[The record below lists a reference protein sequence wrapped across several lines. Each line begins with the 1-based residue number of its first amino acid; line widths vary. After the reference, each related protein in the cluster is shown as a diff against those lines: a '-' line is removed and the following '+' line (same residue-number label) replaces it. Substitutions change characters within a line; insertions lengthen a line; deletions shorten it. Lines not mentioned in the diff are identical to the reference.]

1 MKTLTPK
8 LVSWASIIEP
18 DALAQAQR
26 ISEMGFIYPHV
37 AIMPDVHLG
46 KGAAIGLAIPT
57 LDAILP
63 AAVGVDIGCG
73 MMAEKTQWKARDLAG
88 KDLSVLREAIEKA
101 VPLSAGG
108 RNGHVK
114 DYSRGRIDQLECY
127 PGVDD
132 AYRES
137 PDWPLQLG
145 TLGSGNHFIEVTLD
159 EEDSVWLFLHSGS
172 RGVGNRLA
180 MRHIKVAKEMCKRY
194 GVTLS
199 DPDLAYLAS
208 DSKEF
213 WEYYTVL
220 RWAQKF
226 ALLNREEMMFR
237 VSVCISEWMDALV
250 DTSESVQC
258 HHNYTE
264 EMPAELRAQFPEV
277 EGKIFLSRKGAI
289 DASLDKPG
297 LIPGSM
303 GDASYVVRGKS
314 NTDALWTSPH
324 GAGRLHSRGS
334 AKRTFTLE
342 DLEVRMQGI
351 EWRHTDAFLDEH
363 PNAYKDIGQ
372 VMEDSKDL
380 VSVRHQFRQVVN
392 VKGN

>member
-1 MKTLTPK
+1 MKILTPK
-8 LVSWASIIEP
+8 LASWASIAEP
-18 DALAQAQR
+18 GALAQATR
-26 ISEMGFIYPHV
+26 ISEMPFIYPHV
-37 AIMPDVHLG
+37 AMMPDVHLG
-46 KGAAIGLAIPT
+46 KGAAVGLAIPT

-73 MMAEKTQWKARDLAG
+73 MMAEKTQWKAGDLAG
-88 KDLSVLREAIEKA
+88 KDLSELRQAIERE

-108 RNGHVK
+108 RNGHVR
-114 DYSRGRIDQLECY
+114 DYSRGRIDRLTTQ

-132 AYRES
+132 AYQAS

-180 MRHIKVAKEMCKRY
+180 MGHIRKAQEMCKRY
-194 GVTLS
+194 GVELA
-199 DPDLAYLAS
+199 DPDLAYLAV
-208 DSKEF
+208 DTDEF
-213 WEYYTVL
+213 WHYYTDLV
-220 RWAQKF
+220 WAQKF

-237 VSVCISEWMDALV
+237 VSVCISEWMGQLADAR
-250 DTSESVQC
+250 ESVQC

-264 EMPAELRAQFPEV
+264 EMPYDLRAQFPEV
-277 EGKIFLSRKGAI
+277 EGRIFLSRKGAI
-289 DASLDKPG
+289 DASEDRPG

-303 GDASYVVRGKS
+303 GDASYVVGGLGNKMS
-314 NTDALWTSPH
+314 LWTSPH
-324 GAGRLHSRGS
+324 GAGRQHSRGS
-334 AKRTFTLE
+334 AKRTFTFE
-342 DLEVRMQGI
+342 DLEQRMQGI

-363 PNAYKDIGQ
+363 PLAYKPIDQ
-372 VMEDSKDL
+372 VMDDSQEL
-380 VSVRHQFRQVVN
+380 VTIQHKFRQILN